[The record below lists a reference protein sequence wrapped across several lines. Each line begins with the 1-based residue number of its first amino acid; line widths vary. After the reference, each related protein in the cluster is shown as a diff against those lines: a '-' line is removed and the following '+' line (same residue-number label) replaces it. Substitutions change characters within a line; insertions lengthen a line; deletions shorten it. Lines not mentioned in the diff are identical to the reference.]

1 MKMNNGTNH
10 SGSFGSE
17 YRGPAE
23 EVSCRQELTLLY
35 IIIIII
41 ISIILDICMIML
53 IIIISSLLN
62 YILIITI
69 HFVFIGIFISGRS
82 YNFSCAAQ
90 VVLLAPTEALYF

>member
-1 MKMNNGTNH
+1 MVQITVA
-10 SGSFGSE
+10 
-17 YRGPAE
+17 PLA
-23 EVSCRQELTLLY
+23 VSIGDRQRKLVAGRNLLCFTSLSSSLSVSYY
-35 IIIIII
+35 I
-41 ISIILDICMIML
+41 CVIML